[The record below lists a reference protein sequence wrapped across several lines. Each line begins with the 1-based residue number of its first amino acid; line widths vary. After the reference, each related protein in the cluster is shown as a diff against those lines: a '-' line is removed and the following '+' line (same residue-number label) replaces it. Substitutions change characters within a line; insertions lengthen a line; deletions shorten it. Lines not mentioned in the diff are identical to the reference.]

1 MTSAPK
7 IVSYQLT
14 TLNELATE
22 RVLGYRDRFQ
32 AEKSDLLPGHTLEVP
47 PLTWG
52 DTDFT
57 LPGIKEAAPQGA
69 RGLQLKA
76 PAVAAW
82 TLHNP
87 TILGRYGMV
96 TVEGCVLSDTLY
108 HVPLHRMPGAGPD
121 GGNSFRLPD
130 PPRRRAARSAYH
142 LLACNQNNY
151 FHWLFD
157 CVFRY
162 QPEAYHL
169 ATDLSGDGDPPPVVM
184 PPADTAWKAMSVEAA
199 IPAFVP
205 RLALTA
211 DEKLTV
217 ERLLFVPDLTGAGFN
232 PHPALLAAYDRIL
245 LAVTGS
251 SKKLAAGRKLY
262 ISRRDSQSRVL
273 VNEREIQAVAESV
286 GCTSV
291 VLSELTF
298 QEQVR
303 LFAEASLIVAPHG
316 AGLTNI
322 GFCRPGTTL
331 CELHM
336 DSYVHWSFRRL
347 AALRGLHYG
356 CLVGET
362 WAKPAPASPGQAW
375 RLDPGRL
382 RDVLKVLVPANRAGQ
397 GWVGRIW
404 KRGSKGLLF

>member
-1 MTSAPK
+1 
-7 IVSYQLT
+7 
-14 TLNELATE
+14 
-22 RVLGYRDRFQ
+22 
-32 AEKSDLLPGHTLEVP
+32 
-47 PLTWG
+47 
-52 DTDFT
+52 
-57 LPGIKEAAPQGA
+57 
-69 RGLQLKA
+69 
-76 PAVAAW
+76 
-82 TLHNP
+82 
-87 TILGRYGMV
+87 
-96 TVEGCVLSDTLY
+96 
-108 HVPLHRMPGAGPD
+108 
-121 GGNSFRLPD
+121 
-130 PPRRRAARSAYH
+130 
-142 LLACNQNNY
+142 
-151 FHWLFD
+151 
-157 CVFRY
+157 
-162 QPEAYHL
+162 
-169 ATDLSGDGDPPPVVM
+169 
-184 PPADTAWKAMSVEAA
+184 
-199 IPAFVP
+199 
-205 RLALTA
+205 
-211 DEKLTV
+211 LTV

-251 SKKLAAGRKLY
+251 SRKLAAGRKLY
-262 ISRRDSQSRVL
+262 ISRLDSQSRVL

-356 CLVGET
+356 CVVGET

-397 GWVGRIW
+397 GWVGRFW